1 MTIGWN
7 FPSNDNGQIN
17 GISEAGIETFKGSPF
32 PSLAREICQNS
43 LDAKKENNN
52 PVIVEFS
59 DFEVE
64 HKEINGYSDIESAL
78 DECKIFWKNN
88 AKASKFLQ
96 NACKVVQKDKIK
108 VLRVSDYNTK
118 GLTGSKEPYN
128 SPWQNL
134 VKSSGVS
141 DKGGTSGGSFGI
153 GKSAPFACSD
163 IRTVMYSTFDI
174 DSIRAYQGVSRLV
187 SFNHKKQNLSYITQ
201 GIGYYGN
208 TDKNAPVFEE
218 YSLGK
223 FKRTE
228 TGTDIYILGF
238 KQTDSWQDEIIK
250 AVLEGFVISV
260 MRNELI
266 VRINDFEINSSTICD
281 CVEKYKEE
289 SPLAYN
295 YYQVLISP
303 DTIEKTENFNNMGN
317 ITLRVLLK
325 DDMKRKVLMS
335 RSNGMKIFDKQNIS
349 SSISFAAVLT
359 LDDDK
364 INKCFREMETPQ
376 HNAWEPE
383 RLETESDVRKAKKI
397 LRDLYRWIKNQ
408 IIEMGAKSI
417 IDEIDAVGIGEFIPD
432 SDLGNQ
438 GDNEK
443 NESLDS
449 KNSIIDVQQ
458 VKNVKI
464 QKGFQHTE
472 SIGISGEIEAPG
484 FYDEDDGDDTTYIP
498 GGDPNES
505 EGGRGTPSAGKENP
519 EGKDVVYKTV
529 QIKPIYIRLFMS
541 DYQNRRYRL
550 IISPED
556 NAENCYVNLTVS
568 GEQSNI
574 KIPVK
579 SAVMN
584 NQSLQIKSNKIFI
597 GKVSKSQKI
606 MMDFSISVDDICSMD
621 VDHSKRNILLLINR
635 ALNPAHKL
643 VINLDFLCLFAVRNL
658 CLVNNYLFDKRVQN
672 RRVKLGDKAEILD
685 KLNKAVHIFH
695 SRLAVAN
702 CFFKLGDLTF
712 KCYLLGFV
720 LCGKLFVVSLRNVTA
735 DLVLVQTG
743 KQTVKLR

>member
-1 MTIGWN
+1 MAIGWN

-43 LDAKKENNN
+43 LDAKKENSA

-59 DFEVE
+59 GFEVDR
-64 HKEINGYSDIESAL
+64 KEIKGFSDIVSAL
-78 DECKIFWKNN
+78 GECKTFWEKNE
-88 AKASKFLQ
+88 KASKFLK
-96 NACKVVQKDKIK
+96 NACQVAEKDKIR

-118 GLTGSKEPYN
+118 GLTGSKELYN

-187 SFNHKKQNLSYITQ
+187 SFDHKRLFSSYITQ

-208 TDKNAPVFEE
+208 TDKNTPVFEE
-218 YSLGK
+218 YSLGE
-223 FKRTE
+223 FKRIE

-238 KQTDSWQDEIIK
+238 KETESWQDEIIK
-250 AVLEGFVISV
+250 AVLEGFIISV
-260 MRNELI
+260 MRDELI
-266 VRINDFEINSSTICD
+266 VRVNDSEVNSRTLCD
-281 CVEKYKEE
+281 YVEKYKEK

-295 YYQVLISP
+295 YYQVLTSA
-303 DTIEKTENFNNMGN
+303 DTITISENFNNMGN

-325 DDMKRKVLMS
+325 DDLKRKVLMS
-335 RSNGMKIFDKQNIS
+335 RSNGMKIFDKQHIS

-359 LDDDK
+359 LDDDE
-364 INKCFREMETPQ
+364 INRYFRAMETPQ
-376 HNAWEPE
+376 HNAWEPD
-383 RLETESDVRKAKKI
+383 RYETESEVRKANKTLKE
-397 LRDLYRWIKNQ
+397 LNKWIKNH
-408 IIEMGAKSI
+408 I
-417 IDEIDAVGIGEFIPD
+417 IDLGAQTVTDEVDAAGMGEFIPD
-432 SDLGNQ
+432 SDLDNQ
-438 GDNEK
+438 GNDEK
-443 NESLDS
+443 NESLDNRS
-449 KNSIIDVQQ
+449 SSIDVQK

-472 SIGISGEIEAPG
+472 STGTSGEIEAPG
-484 FYDEDDGDDTTYIP
+484 FYDEDDGEDTTYIP
-498 GGDPNES
+498 GGDPNEI

-519 EGKDVVYKTV
+519 EGNAVVYKTI

-541 DYQNRRYRL
+541 DYQKRQYRL

-556 NAENCYVNLTVS
+556 SAENCYVNLTVS

-584 NQSLQIKSNKIFI
+584 NQSLRIKSNKIFI
-597 GKVSKSQKI
+597 GSVSKAQKI
-606 MMDFSISVDDICSMD
+606 TMDFSISVDDICSME
-621 VDHSKRNILLLINR
+621 V
-635 ALNPAHKL
+635 
-643 VINLDFLCLFAVRNL
+643 NL
-658 CLVNNYLFDKRVQN
+658 Y
-672 RRVKLGDKAEILD
+672 G
-685 KLNKAVHIFH
+685 NKI
-695 SRLAVAN
+695 
-702 CFFKLGDLTF
+702 
-712 KCYLLGFV
+712 
-720 LCGKLFVVSLRNVTA
+720 
-735 DLVLVQTG
+735 
-743 KQTVKLR
+743 